1 ACPIEEDSVE
11 GREAARRVSRRL
23 GRLEG
28 LSDPIKSSARHLVY
42 AHLEEPSLHWITL
55 NVYRI
60 YNSLIIVSVVTSVL
74 VTLPVPETLSYS
86 ARDGLEVAETA
97 FNVLFLLEILLR
109 LVTSPHL
116 GRAFCE
122 PYNWLDLM
130 VVLPYVPL
138 WVGVDRSDN
147 EIVKLILYLVPAMR
161 MLKLTRNSTGWR
173 LLVISLSLSMDALR
187 VPMLMLIFL
196 VTWFA
201 SIIYWLEDVTLPD
214 TAPAAAFASLPHAMW
229 FSIVT
234 ISTVGY
240 GDVAP
245 ATDGGRA
252 ISAMLIIV
260 GASYMALPLNI
271 IGSTFWDVWTDRDK
285 LLIIDKIQQRLSRR
299 RITRERLYEVFE
311 TMDEDGSG
319 VIDLTEFEHMLNRHF
334 RLGMPTHSI
343 LRLFRTI
350 DADGEGRISF
360 DEFCACLFPELVN
373 PELSFPTR
381 ASIPRNSRASL
392 GSGERASIMRV
403 VSDDI
408 DPLEAEIEAS
418 KAGGGRGLS
427 PDGHYLKGL
436 EDAKAAEAAHHR
448 AVLDRLCS
456 LERELESNRGDMQR
470 MADVVDEIANKLTAL
485 TAGIDGQG
493 QGANARGRMAEDVSA
508 HRGTSP
514 ADGPIDSNG
523 IILRQRPIAPL
534 MFPQPSPV
542 LPAAATWANLPQYS
556 GPPQQQGRRAA
567 EDFAAPSS
575 VAAGPGTPNTR
586 RESRFM
592 DQGPPKVPKPAAR
605 GMSIYVPR
613 SYATPLGQR
622 GSLTQF
628 TVAPL
633 FTMQQFPS
641 QAEEGTE
648 AFQEIQSVPATP
660 LQRASFCRPCSG
672 SSATLIPFGTPR
684 LETSP
689 MGSEPAVDGGTYNY
703 TQRLQKA
710 EEAPRLSISSLPLQ
724 GMNSLTDII
733 RSARGGGGPSLA
745 GPPPSATSKGAAAV
759 MPSVG
764 GGGGAMPPPV
774 VVHRVRRLS
783 AEQLGAAGGD
793 PRAAVAAMKA
803 KEAAVRLAVEP
814 REGQAESVGI
824 GSDVSEAG
832 DTSAPMIMESPQL
845 SDSTPISHFHDDTR
859 EVSKLME
866 ENAELRRQLSRLEE
880 EVEELRAE
888 LDVKNRLL
896 ANADISR
903 SDGDRTARNT
913 PNSAG
918 LANNSSYVR
927 LAGFSTRLHGGYYFP
942 FLFRIHRVSIPFS
955 AMVQEITSFVGMED
969 VTTDLVRQI
978 LQATIKTDDEYEA
991 KKAQEWADQI
1001 GLKVVAKLK

>member
-1 ACPIEEDSVE
+1 
-11 GREAARRVSRRL
+11 
-23 GRLEG
+23 
-28 LSDPIKSSARHLVY
+28 
-42 AHLEEPSLHWITL
+42 
-55 NVYRI
+55 
-60 YNSLIIVSVVTSVL
+60 
-74 VTLPVPETLSYS
+74 
-86 ARDGLEVAETA
+86 
-97 FNVLFLLEILLR
+97 
-109 LVTSPHL
+109 
-116 GRAFCE
+116 
-122 PYNWLDLM
+122 
-130 VVLPYVPL
+130 
-138 WVGVDRSDN
+138 
-147 EIVKLILYLVPAMR
+147 
-161 MLKLTRNSTGWR
+161 
-173 LLVISLSLSMDALR
+173 
-187 VPMLMLIFL
+187 
-196 VTWFA
+196 
-201 SIIYWLEDVTLPD
+201 
-214 TAPAAAFASLPHAMW
+214 
-229 FSIVT
+229 
-234 ISTVGY
+234 
-240 GDVAP
+240 
-245 ATDGGRA
+245 
-252 ISAMLIIV
+252 
-260 GASYMALPLNI
+260 
-271 IGSTFWDVWTDRDK
+271 
-285 LLIIDKIQQRLSRR
+285 
-299 RITRERLYEVFE
+299 
-311 TMDEDGSG
+311 
-319 VIDLTEFEHMLNRHF
+319 
-334 RLGMPTHSI
+334 
-343 LRLFRTI
+343 
-350 DADGEGRISF
+350 
-360 DEFCACLFPELVN
+360 
-373 PELSFPTR
+373 FPTR

-392 GSGERASIMRV
+392 GGGERASIMRV

-448 AVLDRLCS
+448 AVLDRLGS
-456 LERELESNRGDMQR
+456 LERELESNRRDMQR
-470 MADVVDEIANKLTAL
+470 MAAVVDEIANKLTAL
-485 TAGIDGQG
+485 TAGNDGQG
-493 QGANARGRMAEDVSA
+493 HGANARGRMAEDVSA
-508 HRGTSP
+508 HRGTSHT
-514 ADGPIDSNG
+514 DGPIDSDG

-542 LPAAATWANLPQYS
+542 LPAAATWANLPQYG

-575 VAAGPGTPNTR
+575 VAAEPGTPNAR

-641 QAEEGTE
+641 QSEGTE

-689 MGSEPAVDGGTYNY
+689 MGSELAVDGGPAASSGCRRLIWDDHGGTLGTYNY

-793 PRAAVAAMKA
+793 PRAAVAAIKA

-845 SDSTPISHFHDDTR
+845 SDSTPTSHIHDDTR

-903 SDGDRTARNT
+903 SDGDRTERNT

-918 LANNSSYVR
+918 LANNSSY
-927 LAGFSTRLHGGYYFP
+927 
-942 FLFRIHRVSIPFS
+942 
-955 AMVQEITSFVGMED
+955 
-969 VTTDLVRQI
+969 
-978 LQATIKTDDEYEA
+978 
-991 KKAQEWADQI
+991 
-1001 GLKVVAKLK
+1001 